1 MILSNQQK
9 LEIKKIIKD
18 AIIKK
23 LNEYRLVGDV
33 KPFHE
38 KLFSKERIRET
49 SFFHSC
55 STTLGVTLFQNI
67 AYLIAK
73 GNQNFK
79 KVEAPWDV
87 KGNFSNEAK
96 SIIEDIIFDLGR
108 KQDEPEKRIP
118 DIEKEIQEVLKVTS
132 KSGSIS
138 TQRADLF
145 LIDSKNNEIYIEIK
159 TTKPNKGESE
169 KIKRTLLKIVAL
181 RNKPVIVFCGIAY
194 NPYEPE
200 KFAWPLPLNYL
211 KLGGD
216 LLVGKQFWDF
226 LGGNGSYEELLD
238 IFEETGKELIDQIES
253 KFQQIIKK
261 DYGKN

>member
-1 MILSNQQK
+1 MVLTQELK
-9 LEIKKIIKD
+9 TEIKKIIKN

-23 LNEYRLVGDV
+23 INEYKLIGDI

-38 KLFSKERIRET
+38 KLFSKDKIREA

-55 STTLGVTLFQNI
+55 STTIGVTLFQNI

-73 GNQNFK
+73 NNKNFK
-79 KVEAPWDV
+79 RVEKEFEV
-87 KGNFSNEAK
+87 KGNLSDQVK
-96 SIIEDIIFDLGR
+96 SLIEDIIFDLGR
-108 KQDEPEKRIP
+108 KQDDPKKRVPNIK
-118 DIEKEIQEVLKVTS
+118 DEIKEVLSVS
-132 KSGSIS
+132 GHGNKSSQI
-138 TQRADLF
+138 ADLF
-145 LIDSKNNEIYIEIK
+145 LVDLKDNEIYIEIK

-181 RNKPVIVFCGIAY
+181 RNKPVKVLCGIPY

-211 KLGGD
+211 KIGEDLLIGKEFWNFLGGD
-216 LLVGKQFWDF
+216 GT
-226 LGGNGSYEELLD
+226 YEELLNV
-238 IFEETGKELIDQIES
+238 FEETGKELKEKIEN
-253 KFQQIIKK
+253 KFREIIKK